1 MPYSRIDE
9 VPDYVPKDKRRQWM
23 SVFNSAHAAAKED
36 GKSDKEAEESAFAQ
50 ANAMA
55 GPNSDKTT
63 GANMKA
69 NIGSTDVHYTA
80 QASVAAESCRN
91 CLYFD
96 PAGNRCLNDQVKR
109 DPNVPKDAR
118 GQKIVSPGGWC
129 DQFETKPVEVTG
141 GDGTLKAQKGR
152 YSKFIPFIKVD
163 AAKREVWGIVTA
175 EVPDKE
181 DEVCDYEKSKPYYK
195 AVIDEMAKATDG
207 KNFFPLREM
216 HQLSAVGKGIGF
228 EFRDQDKEIFMG
240 FKVVDDDAWHKI
252 DEGVYTGF
260 SQGGSKV
267 SEEPDP
273 VYKGCT
279 RYVANPSEVSVV
291 DNPCLGVAHFTYV
304 KLDGSVELRKF
315 KKTEEAVTVPLT
327 RLSVLIDKAIT
338 SRTNVPVAKGGKTK
352 RVAGEDLPS
361 SAFAYVGDANDTST
375 WKLPIKFST
384 DAKTKSHIRNAL
396 SRFNQTQG
404 IPSGERS
411 KVYQRIVSA
420 AKQHGIDV
428 SDEKALISRIH
439 KLLRTAARIQVNRI
453 HGSVASALA
462 KLQPRPHVLALD
474 DDLGRLQKGMYE
486 VSRLAQCVESVGY
499 LVYAVANEQQW
510 EGDADSPLPEMVAE
524 NVNGLMDTLLAMVK
538 EETDEMREEIT
549 MRLKASETGAGM
561 AAEVAAS
568 PVSSL

>member
-1 MPYSRIDE
+1 
-9 VPDYVPKDKRRQWM
+9 
-23 SVFNSAHAAAKED
+23 
-36 GKSDKEAEESAFAQ
+36 
-50 ANAMA
+50 
-55 GPNSDKTT
+55 
-63 GANMKA
+63 MKA

-109 DPNVPKDAR
+109 DPNVPNDAR
-118 GQKIVSPGGWC
+118 GQKIVSPSGWC
-129 DQFETKPVEVTG
+129 DQFEEKPVEITG
-141 GDGTLKAQKGR
+141 GDGTLKAVKGR

-163 AAKREVWGIVTA
+163 ATKREVWGIVTA

-228 EFRDQDKEIFMG
+228 EFRDVDKEIFMG
-240 FKVVDDDAWHKI
+240 FKVVDDDAWRKI

-273 VYKGCT
+273 VYKGCM

-304 KLDGSVELRKF
+304 KADGSVELRKF
-315 KKTEEAVTVPLT
+315 KKTEDAITVSLT
-327 RLSVLIDKAIT
+327 RLGAMIDKALAGKAGPI
-338 SRTNVPVAKGGKTK
+338 SFIKGKTK

-361 SAFAYVGDANDTST
+361 SAFAYVGDPEDTST

-384 DAKTKSHIRNAL
+384 DEKTKSHIRNAL

-404 IPSGERS
+404 IPAGERS

-439 KLLRTAARIQVNRI
+439 KCLRTAARIHVNRI
-453 HGSVASALA
+453 LRAAPFGSVAGTLALA
-462 KLQPRPHVLALD
+462 KLRPNVQVLD

-486 VSRLAQCVESVGY
+486 VSRLAQCVNEVGY
-499 LVYAVANEQQW
+499 LVYAVCNEQQW
-510 EGDADSPLPEMVAE
+510 EGDEDSPLPEMLAS
-524 NVNGLMDTLLAMVK
+524 NVNSLMDSLLSMVK
-538 EETDEMREEIT
+538 EETDEMREEIA
-549 MRLKASETGAGM
+549 MRMKAGETGADMVAGEM
-561 AAEVAAS
+561 AVPA
-568 PVSSL
+568 L